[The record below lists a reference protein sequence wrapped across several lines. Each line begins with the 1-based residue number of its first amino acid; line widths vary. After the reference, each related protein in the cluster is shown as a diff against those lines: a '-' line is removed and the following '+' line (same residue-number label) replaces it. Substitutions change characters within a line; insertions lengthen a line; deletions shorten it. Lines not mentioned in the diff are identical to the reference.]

1 MPEMIVNYDIPV
13 DHPSLKGH
21 FPGNPVIP
29 GVVIVEKVLRSF
41 SQARPSNSYKI
52 VMAKFLQPLIPP
64 ATLTVHISE
73 NTENRFKFKAIS
85 KPHIIASGIIEI
97 KPDIHAW

>member
-1 MPEMIVNYDIPV
+1 MPDIFANFDMPA

-29 GVVIVEKVLRSF
+29 GVVIMEKVLRTI
-41 SQARPSNSYKI
+41 SQAKPSDSYKI
-52 VMAKFLQPLIPP
+52 AMAKFLQPLIPP

-73 NTENRFKFKAIS
+73 TAENKFNFKATS
-85 KPHIIASGIIEI
+85 KTQIIASGIIEI
-97 KPDIHAW
+97 KSESHV

>member
-1 MPEMIVNYDIPV
+1 MPDIIFNYDIPV
-13 DHPSLKGH
+13 DHPSLQGH

-29 GVVIVEKVLRSF
+29 GVVIIEKVLRSI

-64 ATLTVHISE
+64 ATLAVHIYE
-73 NTENRFKFKAIS
+73 NTENKFKFKATS
-85 KPHIIASGIIEI
+85 KAHIIASGIIEI
-97 KPDIHAW
+97 RPKIHAW